1 MRNLAILG
9 LAAAI
14 ALSGCATRHRHG
26 MTHAT
31 DEQVKAAQDFY
42 IQCVKENTLRL
53 DDGKSDARTVAIAIA
68 SECSSQY
75 RTMSTLAAS
84 QMPNPRTFDYFMQ
97 DAMLDKNRIDP
108 LIGTVLSH
116 RTGTVKK

>member
-1 MRNLAILG
+1 
-9 LAAAI
+9 
-14 ALSGCATRHRHG
+14 